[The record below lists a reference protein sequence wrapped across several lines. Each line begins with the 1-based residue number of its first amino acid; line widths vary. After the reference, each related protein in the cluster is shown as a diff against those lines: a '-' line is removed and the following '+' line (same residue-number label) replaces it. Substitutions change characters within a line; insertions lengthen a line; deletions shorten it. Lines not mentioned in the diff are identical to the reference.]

1 MICLNCKKQM
11 PDDSDRCPHCGVEV
25 FHKNQLAREIG
36 FRRYQRWIFYGLFT
50 LAFIGMVGI
59 VVKVYN
65 LNTKLLTEI
74 SSVQGSVSQKDAEL
88 IKAKADLAGLLKT
101 KAELE
106 AQNKKVSDD
115 LKAQI
120 TAAEDAVREKTALQ
134 NQVDQTKV
142 KLSGLGATLQNIA
155 KVASAITQNDLNRIP
170 FADVAYAG
178 ADSDND
184 GLTDEL
190 ETALGTNADST
201 DSDGDTYADLTELI
215 GGFNPAVAGEKF
227 QIDNAFAA
235 TQKGRIFKQDGGYL
249 WYVGSDAK
257 RYFLGKEE

>member
-1 MICLNCKKQM
+1 MICLNCKKQI

-65 LNTKLLTEI
+65 LNTKLLLEI
-74 SSVQGSVSQKDAEL
+74 SNVQGSVSQKDAEL
-88 IKAKADLAGLLKT
+88 VKAKNDLADLLKT
-101 KAELE
+101 KADLE
-106 AQNKKVSDD
+106 AQNKKVSND
-115 LKAQI
+115 LKEQI
-120 TAAEDAVREKTALQ
+120 TAAEDAVAEKIALQ
-134 NQVDQTKV
+134 SRVDQTSV

-155 KVASAITQNDLNRIP
+155 KVASAITQADLNRIP

-184 GLTDEL
+184 GLADEL
-190 ETALGTNADST
+190 EAALGTNASST

-215 GGFNPAVAGEKF
+215 GGFDPAVAGGKF
-227 QIDNAFAA
+227 AIDKAFAA
-235 TQKGRIFKQDGGYL
+235 VQKGRIFKQDGGYL
-249 WYVGSDAK
+249 WYVGADAK
-257 RYFLGKEE
+257 RYFLGKAE